1 MHVVKNMDLRFFQ
14 VETDDVVVIV
24 TEHHREKR
32 LLKIEVHQLFTIN
45 YRFISFFKVHQLF
58 ILKQISKIEVLT
70 RSMSLID
77 P

>member
-45 YRFISFFKVHQLF
+45 YRFIIFLKVHQLF

-77 P
+77 S